1 MSITTTRLA
10 PLLAARI
17 GLKEQREHFKLN
29 ADCAQ
34 AIWAAVIALYAAVLL
49 KSGCS

>member
-17 GLKEQREHFKLN
+17 RLKEQREHFKNIASGAMAEYL
-29 ADCAQ
+29 
-34 AIWAAVIALYAAVLL
+34 AVY
-49 KSGCS
+49 